1 MAGRFAKGTTLWMGN
16 AASPLSWVKV
26 ANVKSISGP
35 DYSVTVIDT
44 TTHDTVGNF
53 REKAAV
59 LIDAGKLSFNM
70 NFDPDDATQDPVA
83 TTSLF
88 NKLNNLTE
96 WYFQLRLAASNP
108 GGEIMQ
114 FQGFVTKH
122 SLQFPVDNVQEAMIE
137 VEIDGEP
144 VWS

>member
-1 MAGRFAKGTTLWMGN
+1 MAGRFAKGTTLWMGD
-16 AASPLSWVKV
+16 AASPENFVKI

-59 LIDAGKLSFNM
+59 LIDAGKLSFNC
-70 NFDPDDATQDPVA
+70 NFDPDTATQDPVA
-83 TTSLF
+83 VTSMF
-88 NKLNNLTE
+88 AVLNDLE
-96 WYFQLRLAASNP
+96 ERYFELRLAASNP
-108 GGEIMQ
+108 GGEIMR
-114 FQGFVTKH
+114 FLGFVTKH
-122 SLQFPVDNVQEAMIE
+122 SLQFPVDNIQELMVEI
-137 VEIDGEP
+137 EIDGEP